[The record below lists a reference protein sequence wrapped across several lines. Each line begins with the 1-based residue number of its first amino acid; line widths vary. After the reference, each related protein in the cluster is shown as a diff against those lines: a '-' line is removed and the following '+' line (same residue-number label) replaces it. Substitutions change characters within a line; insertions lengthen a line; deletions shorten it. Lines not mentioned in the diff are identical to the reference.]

1 MNCWQYRT
9 LVPGFIFAAALVAR
23 GDQIVMRIRMGNP
36 QSEPQTVEIR
46 EPLPAGL
53 CRQDIFDLDG
63 LTVEF
68 SDKDQCF
75 RVIGQCQIGP
85 KEIATKKN
93 VVFRDVWRIEESK
106 IESLSTQ
113 ADDVVKRLQH
123 VVDDA
128 RRMGIT
134 NFMTTI
140 VIPGWIQSLTNDPK
154 KLCERQLKYTFG
166 PNVSLND
173 HIAAHKKNLL
183 QMDFIVSRL
192 RETDEFLRGY
202 KTDPEEFLKRRNAE
216 MEKACHEPVVEVTF
230 ILKNDPGETKSAPT
244 KTPENMGSK

>member
-1 MNCWQYRT
+1 
-9 LVPGFIFAAALVAR
+9 
-23 GDQIVMRIRMGNP
+23 MGNP

-53 CRQDIFDLDG
+53 CSQDILDLDG
-63 LTVEF
+63 LTIDF
-68 SDKDQCF
+68 ADKDQGL
-75 RVIGQCQIGP
+75 RVIGQRQMGP
-85 KEIATKKN
+85 MEIATNN

-113 ADDVVKRLQH
+113 ADGVVKRLQH

-140 VIPGWIQSLTNDPK
+140 VIPGWIQSLTDDPK
-154 KLCERQLKYTFG
+154 KLCERQLKYTLG
-166 PNVSLND
+166 PNVSLKD

-202 KTDPEEFLKRRNAE
+202 KAGPKEFIKRRNAE
-216 MEKACHEPVVEVTF
+216 MEKACNKPIVSVDF
-230 ILKNDPGETKSAPT
+230 IFKNGLGGTKSAPN
-244 KTPENMGSK
+244 KTPENIGSK